1 MLRPDLRL
9 SIRIIARGL
18 LLPVVLVA
26 LAGCTALPAPIDDRF
41 IEKGHR
47 PGENVYLALGQS
59 AAGRHLAVFFV
70 YKSDQRALVVSARDM
85 THTERRQYDQ
95 R

>member
-1 MLRPDLRL
+1 MHVVGLIWLDAIVDKLEFKHNVRQAEVIQVLESRP
-9 SIRIIARGL
+9 
-18 LLPVVLVA
+18 
-26 LAGCTALPAPIDDRF
+26 TFRF

-85 THTERRQYDQ
+85 THAERRQYGQ
-95 R
+95 G